1 MRKYRIS
8 SEASQDLE
16 DIWSYTYENWSVEQA
31 DRYQNLILD
40 EIEYVAEHPTHG
52 RRYLMREGYR
62 IIKVKSHHIYYKI
75 LDEDT
80 VRIVRVLHERMD
92 VDSRLSE

>member
-1 MRKYRIS
+1 MANYQIS
-8 SEASQDLE
+8 GKAEADL
-16 DIWSYTYENWSVEQA
+16 DGIWFYTAEKWSFEQA
-31 DRYQNLILD
+31 ERYIDLLRNKIE
-40 EIEYVAEHPTHG
+40 EIAEHPTHG

-62 IIKVKSHHIYYKI
+62 IIKVKSHHIYYKM

-92 VDSRLSE
+92 AESRLSE